1 MSLELTQEIKDKI
14 KEIAKA
20 NPNLNSVGL
29 GEKVSGGIATGES
42 AIVCSVTQKKPIED
56 LSPEEILPSEITIGD
71 QVIKIDVI
79 EASRAYQLGCTT
91 CGGWSGA
98 SSGEFTNRQFTRPL
112 RSGIVIASSNG
123 GGSLGTLGTFVKDS
137 ATGCILALTNNHV
150 TIENPNF
157 TSDRNL
163 SNPADIINDYDPVNN
178 VYQGTESSGSYF
190 SPENIVGR
198 SVRYAPTYYQSSG
211 IVNKIDAALFSVQE
225 ADIDNKSWQPIG
237 LDTIIPNDN
246 PQFAT
251 TLELDNLFNTNPKI
265 WSSGRTSGARGEGVC
280 GNLRVNSVGLTLP
293 VSASVGGPTWVY
305 EDVIAVI
312 RPDDD
317 TPTSQQAGCFNPG
330 LQGDSGSAVYA
341 EINGTVKLIGLLF
354 AGNCTAAAPCCGF
367 SGPPYACSTVF
378 FVCRIDHI
386 ANELGI
392 ERWDPKGDLLKFV
405 NTNTMEYITEPGGS
419 NQRTKSCN
427 GKTYWQA
434 GLTDTLNNPCIP
446 TP

>member
-14 KEIAKA
+14 KEMAKA

-29 GEKVSGGIATGES
+29 GEKVSGGTATGEP

-56 LSPEEILPSEITIGD
+56 LSPEEILPSEITVGD

-98 SSGEFTNRQFTRPL
+98 NSGEFTNRQFTRPL
-112 RSGIVIASSNG
+112 RAGITMSSDRG
-123 GGSLGTLGTFVKDS
+123 WPAVGTLGTIVKDT
-137 ATGCILALTNNHV
+137 ATGVLVGLTNNHV

-163 SNPADIINDYDPVNN
+163 SNPADITNDYDPVNN
-178 VYQGTESSGSYF
+178 VYQATETQAGYI
-190 SPENIVGR
+190 SPVNIVGR

-211 IVNKIDAALFSVQE
+211 ITNKVDAALFSVQQNV
-225 ADIDNKSWQPIG
+225 IDNKSWQPIG
-237 LDTIIPNDN
+237 LDGIIPNDN

-251 TLELDNLFNTNPKI
+251 TLELDNLFATNPKI
-265 WSSGRTSGARGEGVC
+265 WTSGRTSGARGEGVC
-280 GNLRVNSVGLTLP
+280 GNLRVNQTGLTLP
-293 VSASVGGPTWVY
+293 VAASATGPVWVY
-305 EDVIAVI
+305 EDIIAVI

-317 TPTSQQAGCFNPG
+317 TPTSQQIGCLNPG

-341 EINGTVKLIGLLF
+341 EINGTIKLIGLLF
-354 AGNCTAAAPCCGF
+354 AGNCTVAEACCGF
-367 SGPPYACSTVF
+367 AGPPNGCSSVF

-386 ANELGI
+386 ADELGI
-392 ERWDPKGDLLKFV
+392 EHWNPNVDQLRFV

-419 NQRTKSCN
+419 DQRNKSCN

-434 GLTDTLNNPCIP
+434 GLTDTLDNPC
-446 TP
+446 

>member
-14 KEIAKA
+14 KEIVKA

-42 AIVCSVTQKKPIED
+42 AIVCSVTQKKPIEE
-56 LSPEEILPSEITIGD
+56 LSPEEILPYEITVGD

-98 SSGEFTNRQFTRPL
+98 SSGQFTNRQFTRPL
-112 RSGIVIASSNG
+112 RSGITMSSDRG
-123 GGSLGTLGTFVKDS
+123 WPGVGTLGTIVKDT
-137 ATGCILALTNNHV
+137 ATGVLLGLTNNHV

-163 SNPADIINDYDPVNN
+163 LNPADITNDYDPVNN
-178 VYQGTESSGSYF
+178 VYQATEGQTGYI
-190 SPENIVGR
+190 SPVNIVGR

-211 IVNKIDAALFSVQE
+211 IANKVDAALFSIQQTV
-225 ADIDNKSWQPIG
+225 IDNKSWQPIG
-237 LDTIIPNDN
+237 LDTILPNDN

-251 TLELDNLFNTNPKI
+251 TLELDNLFATNPKI
-265 WSSGRTSGARGEGVC
+265 WSSGRTSGARGETIC
-280 GNLRVNSVGLTLP
+280 GNLRVNSVGITLP
-293 VSASVGGPTWVY
+293 VSASAQGPTWVY

-317 TPTSQQAGCFNPG
+317 TPTSQQIGCLNPG
-330 LQGDSGSAVYA
+330 LKGDSGSAVYA
-341 EINGTVKLIGLLF
+341 EINGTIKLIGLLF
-354 AGNCTAAAPCCGF
+354 AGTCTVAEACCGF
-367 SGPPYACSTVF
+367 SGPPYGCSSVF

-386 ANELGI
+386 ADELGI
-392 ERWDPKGDLLKFV
+392 EHWNPNVDQLRFV
-405 NTNTMEYITEPGGS
+405 KTSTMEYVTEAGGS
-419 NQRTKSCN
+419 NQRNKSCE

-434 GLTDTLNNPCIP
+434 GLTDTLDNPC
-446 TP
+446 